1 MYDMIKS
8 FDNTP
13 ELADEY
19 VLGLLNPDE
28 VLQLEAEII
37 RNDELRQDVA
47 RSRERFLA
55 LDSSAT
61 PMRVDEHVWET
72 VENQL
77 SDRPAPALTPVKNAN
92 DNKPG
97 VNGWRLAAL
106 SASAASILLAIGLG
120 WSLTRTIEPV
130 VIAVLLDDTG
140 NVQAIVED
148 FGNEN
153 ARVRLLNDVEIPSGK
168 TIQVWTLPSQDMGPV
183 SMGLLEGAHSA
194 QLKGPD
200 LPLPRGE
207 QLYELTLELAGG
219 SPTGRP
225 TGPVLSKG
233 YAKTPL

>member
-1 MYDMIKS
+1 MIKS

-19 VLGLLNPDE
+19 VLGLLHPDE
-28 VLQLEAEII
+28 VLQVEAEII
-37 RNDELRQDVA
+37 RNEELRQDVA

-55 LDSSAT
+55 LDTAIP
-61 PMRVDEHVWET
+61 PMIVDERIWDT
-72 VENQL
+72 IQNQL
-77 SDRPAPALTPVKNAN
+77 SDSRAPAITPIQSAN
-92 DNKPG
+92 DNKHG
-97 VNGWRLAAL
+97 LNRWRFAAL

-140 NVQAIVED
+140 GVQAIVED

-153 ARVRLLNDVEIPSGK
+153 AHVRLLTNIEIPSGK
-168 TIQVWTLPSQDMGPV
+168 TIQVWTLPSQDIGPV

-207 QLYELTLELAGG
+207 QLYELTLEPAGG

-225 TGPVLSKG
+225 TGPILSKG
-233 YAKTPL
+233 YAKAPL

>member
-1 MYDMIKS
+1 MIKS
-8 FDNTP
+8 FDNIP

-28 VLQLEAEII
+28 ILQVEAEIS
-37 RNDELRQDVA
+37 RNEELRHGVA

-55 LDSSAT
+55 LDTSIP
-61 PMRVDEHVWET
+61 PMIVDERVWEA
-72 VENQL
+72 VQNQL
-77 SDRPAPALTPVKNAN
+77 PDGPAAEIRTVRSDN
-92 DNKPG
+92 DNKYG
-97 VNGWRLAAL
+97 VNPWRFAAL

-120 WSLTRTIEPV
+120 WSLTRTVEPV

-140 NVQAIVED
+140 GVQAIVED

-153 ARVRLLNDVEIPSGK
+153 ARVRLLNNVEIPSGK
-168 TIQVWTLPSQDMGPV
+168 TIQVWTLPSKEMGPV

-194 QLKGPD
+194 RLKGPD

-207 QLYELTLELAGG
+207 QLYELTLEPAGG

-225 TGPVLSKG
+225 TGPILSKG